1 MLNTR
6 DRTDEFGKTVKQII
20 SRRDAFNSSPNTSI
34 NCRQQ
39 PQSVIKQHVVF
50 MQSVKKVG
58 EDLSQILLKLEQLA
72 IITKQSS
79 LFNDKTMEIDDL
91 SQSINQ
97 DITNSNL
104 HIGLLQQYIENTAQ
118 FKSEDSK
125 THNTLVVSTLRSN
138 ITTMSNGFKAIRDAQ
153 IQNMKKQKTRRD
165 NFSRSTVALSLTAP
179 SSVTNSKTN
188 QPSILF
194 RDDNQSAHEDATIIS
209 MDSEQR
215 FHSPLKQQMQ
225 KIDEADMEYRLQTM
239 QRIEQ
244 TIVEVGDSLTQLA
257 TIIHEQKESIEKIDI
272 NVNQAT
278 NRVEDA
284 HRELSGYYD
293 SMKSSRWLIIK
304 VFAVLIIF
312 FLIFLIFFA

>member
-6 DRTDEFGKTVKQII
+6 DRTDEFEKTVIQII
-20 SRRDAFNSSPNTSI
+20 SRRDAFYCSPNTSI

-91 SQSINQ
+91 TQSINQ

-104 HIGLLQQYIENTAQ
+104 HIGLLQQ
-118 FKSEDSK
+118 SK
-125 THNTLVVSTLRSN
+125 

-179 SSVTNSKTN
+179 SSVTNNKTN
-188 QPSILF
+188 QSSILF
-194 RDDNQSAHEDATIIS
+194 RDDNHATHEDATIIS
-209 MDSEQR
+209 MGSEQR
-215 FHSPLKQQMQ
+215 FHSPLKQQFQ
-225 KIDEADMEYRLQTM
+225 KIDETDMEYRLQTM

-257 TIIHEQKESIEKIDI
+257 TIIQEQKESIEK
-272 NVNQAT
+272 
-278 NRVEDA
+278 
-284 HRELSGYYD
+284 
-293 SMKSSRWLIIK
+293 
-304 VFAVLIIF
+304 
-312 FLIFLIFFA
+312 

>member
-104 HIGLLQQYIENTAQ
+104 HIGLLQQVFI
-118 FKSEDSK
+118 F
-125 THNTLVVSTLRSN
+125 
-138 ITTMSNGFKAIRDAQ
+138 
-153 IQNMKKQKTRRD
+153 
-165 NFSRSTVALSLTAP
+165 
-179 SSVTNSKTN
+179 NS
-188 QPSILF
+188 
-194 RDDNQSAHEDATIIS
+194 
-209 MDSEQR
+209 
-215 FHSPLKQQMQ
+215 
-225 KIDEADMEYRLQTM
+225 
-239 QRIEQ
+239 
-244 TIVEVGDSLTQLA
+244 
-257 TIIHEQKESIEKIDI
+257 
-272 NVNQAT
+272 
-278 NRVEDA
+278 
-284 HRELSGYYD
+284 
-293 SMKSSRWLIIK
+293 
-304 VFAVLIIF
+304 
-312 FLIFLIFFA
+312 